1 MAAWIQNGRQN
12 GQNSFLNLI
21 SFCWLNIL
29 TLIFI
34 KCYKNNATYMKVKGI
49 YNFFVFR
56 ENKMAAGAKNG
67 PIWTKKSV
75 FQLFKLIYAY
85 SLSLI

>member
-1 MAAWIQNGRQN
+1 
-12 GQNSFLNLI
+12 
-21 SFCWLNIL
+21 
-29 TLIFI
+29 
-34 KCYKNNATYMKVKGI
+34 MKVKGI